1 MSTSVRSAALV
12 ALIASAHGCGR
23 PPSSPTARSSSM
35 DITGTLELDG
45 RPLGDVALALVADDG
60 RTVAVA
66 RSDAAG
72 RFSLPRAAVPAAPS
86 TSWVVAKLQAP
97 VVGAVAAPVTA
108 GGAPIALVASTA
120 QSATLTVDLELPP
133 GAAPVAWY
141 EVSVTPTRLDGVP
154 APALRTLTLDG
165 MGPARSNSY
174 HKLRVAGSRAQLRV
188 LPGIYEVRAAHVVD
202 GPKQVPP
209 PASWVSGSARLDDDR
224 VVAADLEYVSIDVRR
239 DTRLR
244 VAMVPASD

>member
-1 MSTSVRSAALV
+1 
-12 ALIASAHGCGR
+12 
-23 PPSSPTARSSSM
+23 M

-45 RPLGDVALALVADDG
+45 RPLGDVALALVTDDG

-72 RFSLPRAAVPAAPS
+72 RFSLPRVAVPAAPS

-97 VVGAVAAPVTA
+97 VVGAVAAPVTP
-108 GGAPIALVASTA
+108 GGAPVALVASTA
-120 QSATLTVDLELPP
+120 QSVTLTVDLELPP
-133 GAAPVAWY
+133 GAAPVDWY
-141 EVSVTPTRLDGVP
+141 EVSVTPTRLDGVV

-165 MGPARSNSY
+165 MGPARSNAY
-174 HKLRVAGSRAQLRV
+174 HKLRVEGTRAQLRV
-188 LPGIYEVRAAHVVD
+188 LPGTYDVRAAHIVD

-209 PASWVSGSARLDDDR
+209 PASWVSGSARLDDGR
-224 VVAADLEYVSIDVRR
+224 VVAADLEYVSVDVRR
-239 DTRLR
+239 DTRLQ

>member
-1 MSTSVRSAALV
+1 MDT
-12 ALIASAHGCGR
+12 
-23 PPSSPTARSSSM
+23 TA

-72 RFSLPRAAVPAAPS
+72 RFSLPRAAVPAAPA

-97 VVGAVAAPVTA
+97 VVGAVAAPLTA
-108 GGAPIALVASTA
+108 GGPPIALAASTA
-120 QSATLTVDLELPP
+120 HAATLTIDLELPP
-133 GAAPVAWY
+133 GAAPVDWY

-174 HKLRVAGSRAQLRV
+174 HKLRVTGTRAQLRV
-188 LPGIYEVRAAHVVD
+188 LPGTYDVRAAHVVD

-209 PASWVSGSARLDDDR
+209 PARWVSGSARLDDGR
-224 VVAADLEYVSIDVRR
+224 TVAADLEYVPVDVRR

-244 VAMVPASD
+244 VTMVPASE